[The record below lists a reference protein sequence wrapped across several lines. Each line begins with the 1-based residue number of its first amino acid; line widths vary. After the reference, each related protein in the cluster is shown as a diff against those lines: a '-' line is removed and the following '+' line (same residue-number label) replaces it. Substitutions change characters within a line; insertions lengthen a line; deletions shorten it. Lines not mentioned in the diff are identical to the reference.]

1 MTKLKKAGLSVRVI
15 SLVLALATLA
25 VVLGFAVPEPVSA
38 LNCGLDILYF
48 SDSSLTVTVGER
60 VWHQPRCGCQPYG
73 WGVTSPYSVTGI
85 ADIC

>member
-1 MTKLKKAGLSVRVI
+1 MAKLKKAGLNVRVV
-15 SLVLALATLA
+15 SFVLALITLA

-48 SDSSLTVTVGER
+48 SDASQTTTVGER
-60 VWHQPRCGCQPYG
+60 VWHQAKCGCQPYG
-73 WGVTSPYSVTGI
+73 WGITSPYSVTGF